1 MEAAPQAV
9 EARMHELAAHSIS
22 YHEEGEVATS
32 PESLGYQG
40 RDRTLHNSSSKQQTR
55 VNVRYEGRKEAWGT
69 LVRTHQG

>member
-9 EARMHELAAHSIS
+9 EAKMHELAAHSIS

-40 RDRTLHNSSSKQQTR
+40 RDRTLHNSSSSKQAGDSCKR
-55 VNVRYEGRKEAWGT
+55 EI
-69 LVRTHQG
+69 

>member
-1 MEAAPQAV
+1 VEAAPKAV